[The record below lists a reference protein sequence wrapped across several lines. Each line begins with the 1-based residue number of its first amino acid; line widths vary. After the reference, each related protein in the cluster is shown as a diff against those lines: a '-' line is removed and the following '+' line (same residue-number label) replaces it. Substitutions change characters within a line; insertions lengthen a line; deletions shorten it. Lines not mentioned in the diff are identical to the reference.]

1 MRIGL
6 LLLSTISVLVPA
18 LVAAATLPPRQ
29 PGLWQSTTSVTDA
42 QGNPLPAAQNVV
54 TVSCVDPA
62 TDFKFLTSGASQCKH
77 LTISGH
83 GSDYAINGVCTT
95 PGKVVTIHVSL
106 SYASS
111 QSVSLN
117 AVVDSPNGP
126 LTVSSQLQ
134 YQGDCLPGMKPGDE
148 GSIVNGQFSLAD
160 NVLEYQ

>member
-6 LLLSTISVLVPA
+6 LLLSTISVLAPVMA
-18 LVAAATLPPRQ
+18 AAATLPARQ

-42 QGNPLPAAQNVV
+42 QGNPLPNAQNLV

-62 TDFKFLTSGASQCKH
+62 TDFKFLTSGASQCKK
-77 LTISGH
+77 LAISGQ

-95 PGKVVTIHVSL
+95 PGKVVTIHVKL
-106 SYASS
+106 SYASA
-111 QSVSLN
+111 QSLSLS
-117 AVVDSPNGP
+117 AVVESANGP
-126 LTVSSQLQ
+126 LTVTSQLQ

-148 GSIVNGQFSLAD
+148 GSIMNGQFSRAD